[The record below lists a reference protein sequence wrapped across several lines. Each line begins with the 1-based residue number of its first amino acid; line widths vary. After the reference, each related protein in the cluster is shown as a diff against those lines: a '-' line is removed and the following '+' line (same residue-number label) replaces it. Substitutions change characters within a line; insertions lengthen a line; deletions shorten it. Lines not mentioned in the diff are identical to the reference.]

1 MYVIHVQCIVGI
13 TTVGNNVSIQVNKV
27 ADLADGEV

>member
-1 MYVIHVQCIVGI
+1 MYSALWAI
-13 TTVGNNVSIQVNKV
+13 TTVGNNVSVQVNKV

>member
-1 MYVIHVQCIVGI
+1 MYSALWDI
-13 TTVGNNVSIQVNKV
+13 TTVGNNVSIQVNEV